1 MKIRSLSLLL
11 LSPLL
16 LSMFFLTACGTLE
29 ISVETQGRSHR
40 ADTPTATAPAAIQN
54 EPLGPAPMT
63 PTPTPWDYV
72 LPTPEVASTPVPVD
86 AYEAPA
92 GLRIASVREGDVWL
106 WTAEERE
113 AIPLTKIG
121 DAEGD
126 LRISD
131 DGQLVAFLRG
141 WEELWMVSTDGTGER
156 PLVNSGEF
164 GQLGPDGAG
173 AVLNRFEWVA
183 GTHILAFNTR
193 LPAAIGQTL
202 NHDLHLL
209 DADTLRLTTLLPS
222 GEGGEFYYSPDGSQ
236 IALVTP
242 NEISLID
249 ADGENRRDRVLTYTP
264 VATHSEYQYY
274 ARPVWAADGS
284 ALRVAIP
291 PADPLT
297 GSVQLMTIWHIPTD
311 GSPAWLVRS
320 VAAAPTLDPNVLSF
334 SSDLG
339 LVAYIQLRGP
349 ENALPEETEIWLELR
364 RLGTE
369 DVMASPDVGVLFG
382 WAPAS
387 RHFAYLLGRQ
397 APQLRIGQWSG
408 KGFPG
413 SVDAGTPVVE
423 FDWLDAEHYLLTAG
437 QRWSRETEGGSYDL
451 ILGDIT
457 GSSTILITSTD
468 FPHYDF
474 ALVDQTTQE

>member
-1 MKIRSLSLLL
+1 MKVRRLSLLL
-11 LSPLL
+11 LSILI
-16 LSMFFLTACGTLE
+16 LSMLLLTACGTLE
-29 ISVETQGRSHR
+29 ISIEAQAVSRGADRPTVAAPTKLRSM
-40 ADTPTATAPAAIQN
+40 DPP
-54 EPLGPAPMT
+54 PMT

-72 LPTPEVASTPVPVD
+72 PPTPEVAFTPVPVD
-86 AYEAPA
+86 AYQVPP
-92 GLRIASVREGDVWL
+92 GLRIAFVSEGDVWL
-106 WTAEERE
+106 WTAEDRDFRS
-113 AIPLTKIG
+113 LTNAG

-126 LRISD
+126 VRISD

-141 WEELWMVSTDGTGER
+141 DELWMVSTDGTDER
-156 PLVNSGEF
+156 PVVTPAEF
-164 GQLGPDGAG
+164 SELDPDGDG
-173 AVLNRFEWVA
+173 AALNRFEWVP
-183 GTHILAFNTR
+183 GTHLLALNTR
-193 LPAAIGQTL
+193 QQTAVGQAL
-202 NHDLHLL
+202 YHDLHLL
-209 DADTLRLTTLLPS
+209 DADTQRLTTLLAP
-222 GEGGEFYYSPDGSQ
+222 GEGGEFYYSPNGSQ

-242 NEISLID
+242 NEISLVD
-249 ADGENRRDRVLTYTP
+249 ADGGNRRDRVLTHAQ
-264 VATHSEYQYY
+264 VETHSEYEYY
-274 ARPVWAADGS
+274 AQPVWAADGS

-291 PADPLT
+291 PPDPLT
-297 GSVQLMTIWHIPTD
+297 GSVQIMTIWHIPTD
-311 GSPAWLVRS
+311 GNPAWLIRS
-320 VAAAPTLDPNVLSF
+320 VATAPSLDPDLLSF
-334 SSDLG
+334 SPDLRF
-339 LVAYIQLRGP
+339 VAYVQLRGS
-349 ENALPEETEIWLELR
+349 ENALPEEAESWLEVR